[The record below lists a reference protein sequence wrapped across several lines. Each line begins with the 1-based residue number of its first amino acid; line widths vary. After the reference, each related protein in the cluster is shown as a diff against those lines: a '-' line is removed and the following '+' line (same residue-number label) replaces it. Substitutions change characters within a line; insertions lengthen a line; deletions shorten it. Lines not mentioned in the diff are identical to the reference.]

1 MGKVVIRGY
10 GDLSFPTYPT
20 YKETVDE
27 DKAIETIEEHLKT
40 QTYCRREV
48 YDFDIRTE
56 VYDFDIRTEDDET
69 YLYSYR
75 DGKIYK

>member
-56 VYDFDIRTEDDET
+56 DDET

>member
-1 MGKVVIRGY
+1 MGKVVVRGY

-20 YKETVDE
+20 YKVTVDE
-27 DKAIETIEEHLKT
+27 EKVIETIEEHLRE
-40 QTYCRREV
+40 QNYCKR
-48 YDFDIRTE
+48 E

-75 DGKIYK
+75 DGKKY